1 MSVWRLEEKRKGG
14 AQMAQRIRRGL
25 ARALTA
31 PLLMVALVGV
41 AGCATADLGG
51 QTPQTTA
58 TSATPTLPAATQVAT
73 RTPTPAPAASAT
85 SGVASVNCQPN
96 QLTFS
101 VKSAVAA
108 AGHIGQM
115 GKFTNSSS
123 ATCTLYGF
131 PGAVMLDAQHQP
143 MTTHALWQTSAYM
156 YSNQMKQLVTLAPGG
171 SAYFAVTWSDV
182 TVGAATT
189 CPTSSYLSVTPPNDF
204 SVLTI
209 ADQITS
215 CDSNL
220 TISPVEPTAFMGG

>member
-1 MSVWRLEEKRKGG
+1 
-14 AQMAQRIRRGL
+14 MAQRIWRGL
-25 ARALTA
+25 ACALMA
-31 PLLMVALVGV
+31 PLLIVALVGV
-41 AGCATADLGG
+41 AGCATSDLGG
-51 QTPQTTA
+51 QSPQTTA
-58 TSATPTLPAATQVAT
+58 TSAPPTLPAATQVAT
-73 RTPTPAPAASAT
+73 RTPTPAPAAST
-85 SGVASVNCQPN
+85 NCQPN

-101 VKSAVAA
+101 VKSAGGA

-115 GKFTNSSS
+115 GKFTNSST

-156 YSNQMKQLVTLAPGG
+156 YSNQMKQLVTLAPGA

-182 TVGAATT
+182 TVGSVTS

>member
-1 MSVWRLEEKRKGG
+1 
-14 AQMAQRIRRGL
+14 MAQRIWRGL
-25 ARALTA
+25 ACALMA
-31 PLLMVALVGV
+31 PLLIVALVGV
-41 AGCATADLGG
+41 AGCATSDLGG
-51 QTPQTTA
+51 QSPQTTA
-58 TSATPTLPAATQVAT
+58 TSAPPTLPAATQVAT
-73 RTPTPAPAASAT
+73 RTPTPAPAAST
-85 SGVASVNCQPN
+85 NCQPN

-101 VKSAVAA
+101 VKSAGGA

-115 GKFTNSSS
+115 GKFTNSST

-156 YSNQMKQLVTLAPGG
+156 YSNQMKQLVTLAPGA

-182 TVGAATT
+182 TVGSVTS
-189 CPTSSYLSVTPPNDF
+189 CPTSSYLSVTPPNDL
-204 SVLTI
+204 SELTI

>member
-1 MSVWRLEEKRKGG
+1 M
-14 AQMAQRIRRGL
+14 
-25 ARALTA
+25 A
-31 PLLMVALVGV
+31 PLLIVALVGV
-41 AGCATADLGG
+41 AGCATSDLGG
-51 QTPQTTA
+51 QSPQTTA
-58 TSATPTLPAATQVAT
+58 TSAPPTLPAATQVAT
-73 RTPTPAPAASAT
+73 RTPTPAPAAST
-85 SGVASVNCQPN
+85 NCQPN

-101 VKSAVAA
+101 VKSAGGA

-115 GKFTNSSS
+115 GKFTNSST

-156 YSNQMKQLVTLAPGG
+156 YSNQMKQLVTLAPGA

-182 TVGAATT
+182 TVGSVTS